1 MKNLKIASLFFLIFS
16 LFQLESCN
24 RKEKIETDQKAKIDS
39 VSHFVKQMKDRTLS
53 DADCLIQANLGLEHA
68 IKSQPNTKIVEEIL
82 TYKIYLFGNLKQLD
96 SAISISKKLV
106 NLSLKENDSTAIANY
121 TATMAYYY
129 NQNNQ
134 KDSAYYFY
142 NLIKNKYSKFND
154 SITNGKNLL
163 SLAIIQSDFGDYN
176 ASDYSATQAL
186 EYLSNKAAN
195 YSASVYNCLA
205 INSRNQFDY
214 HEALYYYSLALE
226 ESTVNSDKIVINNN
240 IANTYRSL
248 KEYDKSIKILNNLRK
263 DTTISHIHKARI
275 IDNLAYTKWLAN
287 NKAAVLPDLLNALA
301 IRKTE
306 NDIYGSIASYA
317 HLSEYYTKL
326 NPELALSHASSMY
339 NAANLQ
345 NSPKDKLEALQ
356 KLIALS
362 NASKTKEYYN
372 AYVRINDSLNNA
384 EQMAKNKFAKIKY
397 NSEKNREENLSLKII
412 TSAKEVELEKEKNRN
427 LIGAVSSSTVVFG
440 LLIFGYFRKQKYKLE
455 KLQEVYKTETRI
467 AKKIHDEVANDLVDI
482 MNKIQYTE
490 EPKELLLDNLE
501 KVYLLTRNISHQS
514 NTIET
519 GNKFVASLK
528 SLLTSF
534 NNSTTTIILKNI
546 HEVQLETMTK
556 DKQIEIYR
564 VLQELMVNMQKHSEA
579 SLVAISF
586 KNIKNQCFINYSD
599 NGVGFDNLTLKSG
612 LKNVE
617 TRIKSIN
624 GIINFET
631 ALNNGFKAFISF
643 KK

>member
-1 MKNLKIASLFFLIFS
+1 MKRLKVTFLFFCICSLFLAP
-16 LFQLESCN
+16 SCN
-24 RKEKIETDQKAKIDS
+24 KKTAEKKDSKHTIDS
-39 VSHFVKQMKDRTLS
+39 VNVFIVKMKNENFDYKTRLK
-53 DADCLIQANLGLEHA
+53 QANKALQKATIQKLDSE
-68 IKSQPNTKIVEEIL
+68 IVEIL
-82 TYKIYLFGNLKQLD
+82 NYKIYLLANLKQYD
-96 SAISISKKLV
+96 SVIYTSKKL
-106 NLSLKENDSTAIANY
+106 LSNSKNDSVYIGKVYAK
-121 TATMAYYY
+121 MAYYY

-134 KDSAYYFY
+134 KDSAYYYY
-142 NLIKNKYSKFND
+142 NLIKNNYSKFND
-154 SITNGKNLL
+154 SITNGRNLL
-163 SLAIIQSDFGDYN
+163 SLAIIQSNFGDYN
-176 ASDYSATQAL
+176 GSDYFATQAL
-186 EYLSNKAAN
+186 EYLSNSTVE
-195 YSASVYNCLA
+195 YSATIYNCLA

-214 HEALYYYSLALE
+214 NEALYYYSLALE
-226 ESTVNSDKIVINNN
+226 KSTVNSDKIVINNN
-240 IANTYRSL
+240 IANVYRSL
-248 KEYDKSIKILNNLRK
+248 KEYDKSIKILDSLRK
-263 DTTISHIHKARI
+263 DTTINRINKARI

-287 NKAAVLPDLLNALA
+287 NKSAVLPDLLNALA

-306 NDIYGSIASYA
+306 NDIYGSIASYS

-326 NPELALSHASSMY
+326 NPELAISHASNMY
-339 NAANLQ
+339 NAASLQ
-345 NSPKDKLEALQ
+345 NSPHDKLEALQ

-372 AYVRINDSLNNA
+372 AYVRINDSLQNA
-384 EQMAKNKFAKIKY
+384 EQRAKNKFAKIKY
-397 NSEKNREENLSLKII
+397 TSEKNREENLSLKII
-412 TSAKEVELEKEKNRN
+412 TSAKEVALEKEKNRN
-427 LIGAVSSSTVVFG
+427 LIGAASSSVVVFG

-467 AKKIHDEVANDLVDI
+467 AKKIHDEVANDLVNI

-490 EPKELLLDNLE
+490 EPKEVLLDNLE

-519 GNKFVASLK
+519 GNKFVDSLK

-534 NNSTTTIILKNI
+534 NNDTTTIILKNI
-546 HEVQLETMTK
+546 KEVKLETITK

-586 KNIKNQCFINYSD
+586 KNIKNQYFINYSD

-617 TRIKSIN
+617 TRIKSLN
-624 GIINFET
+624 GNITFET
-631 ALNNGFKAFISF
+631 SLNNGFKAFISF

>member
-1 MKNLKIASLFFLIFS
+1 MKQSKVTFLFFFICSLFLVPSCNKKIA
-16 LFQLESCN
+16 
-24 RKEKIETDQKAKIDS
+24 EKKDSKHTIDS
-39 VSHFVKQMKDRTLS
+39 VNVFIVKMKNENFNYNTRLKH
-53 DADCLIQANLGLEHA
+53 ANKALQKATNQNLDSE
-68 IKSQPNTKIVEEIL
+68 IVEIID
-82 TYKIYLFGNLKQLD
+82 YKIYLFANLKQYD
-96 SAISISKKLV
+96 SAIYTSKKL
-106 NLSLKENDSTAIANY
+106 LSNSKNDSVYIGNVY
-121 TATMAYYY
+121 ATMAYYY

-176 ASDYSATQAL
+176 GSDYSATQAL
-186 EYLSNKAAN
+186 EYLSNSTVE
-195 YSASVYNCLA
+195 YSASIYNCLA

-214 HEALYYYSLALE
+214 REALYYYSLALE
-226 ESTVNSDKIVINNN
+226 KSTVNSDKIVINNN

-248 KEYDKSIKILNNLRK
+248 KEYDKSIRILENLRK
-263 DTTISHIHKARI
+263 DTTINHINKARI
-275 IDNLAYTKWLAN
+275 IDNLAYTKWLEN
-287 NKAAVLPDLLNALA
+287 NKAAVLLDLLNALA

-306 NDIYGSIASYA
+306 NDMYGSIASYS

-326 NPELALSHASSMY
+326 NPELAISHASNMY
-339 NAANLQ
+339 NAASLQ

-372 AYVRINDSLNNA
+372 AYVRINDSLQNA
-384 EQMAKNKFAKIKY
+384 EQKAKNKFAKIKY
-397 NSEKNREENLSLKII
+397 NSEKNREENLRLKII

-427 LIGAVSSSTVVFG
+427 LIGGVTSSAVVFG

-467 AKKIHDEVANDLVDI
+467 AKKIHDEVANDLVNI
-482 MNKIQYTE
+482 MNKVQYNE
-490 EPKELLLDNLE
+490 EPKEVLLDNLE

-519 GNKFVASLK
+519 GNKFVDSLK

-534 NNSTTTIILKNI
+534 NNDTTTIILKNI
-546 HEVQLETMTK
+546 QEVKLETMTK

-586 KNIKNQCFINYSD
+586 KNIKNRYFINYSD
-599 NGVGFDNLTLKSG
+599 NGVGFDNFTLKSG

-617 TRIKSIN
+617 TRIKSLN

-631 ALNNGFKAFISF
+631 SLNNGFKAFISF